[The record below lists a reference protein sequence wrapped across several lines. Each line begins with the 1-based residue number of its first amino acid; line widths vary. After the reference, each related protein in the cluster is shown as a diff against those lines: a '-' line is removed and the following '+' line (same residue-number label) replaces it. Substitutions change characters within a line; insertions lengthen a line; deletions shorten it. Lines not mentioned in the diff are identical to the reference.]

1 MPPFE
6 AAALFKFILFYP
18 MTLHGRWKLYSKEC
32 TGCLKK
38 KKKKNVGLF
47 WKCYNSFIYGGN
59 LFKFSVVVASWYSF
73 ASMMFY

>member
-38 KKKKNVGLF
+38 KKQKKKKRGPFL
-47 WKCYNSFIYGGN
+47 KM
-59 LFKFSVVVASWYSF
+59 L
-73 ASMMFY
+73 